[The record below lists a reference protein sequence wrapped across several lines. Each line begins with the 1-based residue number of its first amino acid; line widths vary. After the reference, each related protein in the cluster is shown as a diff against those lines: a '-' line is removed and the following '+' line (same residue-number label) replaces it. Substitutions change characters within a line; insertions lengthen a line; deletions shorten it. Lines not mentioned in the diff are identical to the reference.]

1 MSLAIAFSMPHSA
14 AHPTVKFILCCSSRP
29 RRDVSSSICRAAGLL
44 IWSRAARIGP
54 ATRLSRHEDS
64 EGFARNVVRSVP
76 CLCVHGKND
85 KAGTAHQ
92 PAGRRLFDPHRVCRG
107 SRAPSMNSACT
118 TCVRVLRP
126 TAKTVIGPIDPKFW
140 GRKYRE
146 A

>member
-1 MSLAIAFSMPHSA
+1 MVNGSFGRASNRKVHPLLFLPSAMRCILFNMSRRRP
-14 AHPTVKFILCCSSRP
+14 AHLVASGKN
-29 RRDVSSSICRAAGLL
+29 
-44 IWSRAARIGP
+44 GP

-64 EGFARNVVRSVP
+64 EGFARNGVPGVP
-76 CLCVHGKND
+76 CLCVHGKDD

-126 TAKTVIGPIDPKFW
+126 TAKTAIDPIDPKFW
-140 GRKYRE
+140 ERKYRE